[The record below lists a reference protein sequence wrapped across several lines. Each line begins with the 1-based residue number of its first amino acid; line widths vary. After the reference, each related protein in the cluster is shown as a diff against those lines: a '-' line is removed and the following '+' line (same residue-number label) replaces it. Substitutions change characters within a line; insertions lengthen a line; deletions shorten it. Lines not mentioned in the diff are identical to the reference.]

1 MAENDKKIDVIY
13 VPNIDDR
20 KHEEF
25 LRFNILISYFD
36 TDYYQNHYTSCERVF
51 ETINKELHSYP
62 PYSRKQ
68 TAEDFKQLRD
78 RCKED
83 VNYALYLLFNRTGI
97 PYSHSYDKNKRLFN
111 IVEPKYYYDYF
122 PLTIRK
128 YLPEHPKMLTL
139 MFDLERGL
147 EYQLHFAKEKLKDA
161 QYELIKDDPT
171 KKLTDDFKTTRRTL
185 RSIDKAMKVVAFRD
199 LKNRTKKMNWEEVA
213 SALDLNVSTAQKR
226 YYSATKLIISG
237 DICKYFPEFR

>member
-1 MAENDKKIDVIY
+1 MDDNDKKIDHIY
-13 VPNIDDR
+13 VPSVDDR
-20 KHEEF
+20 KLEET

-51 ETINKELHSYP
+51 DTINKELNSSP
-62 PYSRKQ
+62 PSSRKQ
-68 TAEDFKQLRD
+68 TSEDFKQLRD

-147 EYQLHFAKEKLKDA
+147 EYQLQYAKEKLKDA
-161 QYELIKDDPT
+161 QEELMTNDPT
-171 KKLTDDFKTTRRTL
+171 QKPNDYKTTRRTM

-213 SALDLNVSTAQKR
+213 SALNLNVSTAQKR
-226 YYSATKLIISG
+226 YYSGNKLIISG
-237 DICKYFPEFR
+237 DIRKYFPEFR